1 MNLILK
7 AKIDSSS
14 KLETR
19 KKSDSESI
27 WTKEMDV
34 TEKQQALLRMLP
46 GVDYILELSKADPF
60 FNDIPKSVLVRS
72 IRSVVENL
80 RTIIM
85 DGEQDI
91 TETKFSDSVIL
102 ERIKNSVKQAM
113 TSNLKR
119 VVNATGIVVHTN
131 LGRSLLAKDAVENLL
146 TDCKQIF
153 QFGI

>member
-1 MNLILK
+1 
-7 AKIDSSS
+7 
-14 KLETR
+14 
-19 KKSDSESI
+19 
-27 WTKEMDV
+27 MDV

-46 GVDYILELSKADPF
+46 GVDYILELSKADPL

-91 TETKFSDSVIL
+91 TETKLSDSVIL
-102 ERIKNSVKQAM
+102 ESIKNKVKQAM
-113 TSNLKR
+113 TSNLRR

-146 TDCKQIF
+146 IIASRYSNYPKAGEDPDTAVLKISYVR
-153 QFGI
+153 